1 VKTISE
7 TSTLVD
13 VAFAVCTALDRS
25 GITAVLTGGSAAT
38 YYAPD
43 AYQSSDIDFV
53 ITFTGDRGK
62 GEPALRDL
70 GYRRKGDF
78 YVHSSAAFPLE
89 FPPGPLMIGDD
100 LIRSWSTDARGR
112 EQLNVLSPTDC
123 CRDRLAALLY
133 WNDFSG
139 LEQALSVCRAQWKR
153 IDLPAIRTWCEREG
167 QREKFELFVGRLDR
181 LGLR

>member
-1 VKTISE
+1 MTLSE

-25 GITAVLTGGSAAT
+25 SITAVLTGGSAAT

-62 GEPALRDL
+62 GEPALRSL
-70 GYRRKGDF
+70 GYERHGDF
-78 YVHSSAAFPLE
+78 YVHPAAAFPLE

-100 LIRSWSTDARGR
+100 LVRTWTTEAGPR
-112 EQLNVLSPTDC
+112 EQQLHVLSPTDC

-139 LEQALSVCRAQWKR
+139 LEQALAVCRAQRKR
-153 IDLPAIRTWCEREG
+153 IDMAAIRDWCAREG
-167 QREKFELFVGRLDR
+167 KSEKFELFEKRVAR
-181 LGLR
+181 LGLS

>member
-1 VKTISE
+1 MTITE

-13 VAFAVCTALDRS
+13 VAFAVSTALDRV

-43 AYQSSDIDFV
+43 AYQSHDLDFI
-53 ITFTGDRGK
+53 ITFTGDPGQ
-62 GEPALRDL
+62 GEPALGSL
-70 GYRRKGDF
+70 GYRRQGDF
-78 YVHSSAAFPLE
+78 YVHAAAPFPLE

-100 LIRSWSTDARGR
+100 LIRAWETETRKKER
-112 EQLNVLSPTDC
+112 LHILSPTDC

-139 LEQALSVCRAQWKR
+139 LEQALAVCRAQWSR
-153 IDLPAIRTWCEREG
+153 IDVAAIRDWCGRER
-167 QREKFELFVGRLDR
+167 QREKCDLFERRLAA